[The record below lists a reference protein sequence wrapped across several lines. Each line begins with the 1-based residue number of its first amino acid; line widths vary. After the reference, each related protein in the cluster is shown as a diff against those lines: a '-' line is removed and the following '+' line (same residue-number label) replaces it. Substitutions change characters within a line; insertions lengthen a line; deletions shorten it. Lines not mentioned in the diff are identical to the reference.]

1 MNYFPWSSEP
11 SNSMHRPRYS
21 IKTTIKPNI
30 DHVNQLLKD
39 ENTKSHQIDCSCVPV
54 TLDGFYKIVLIL
66 DESGSMESIRN
77 DMLKSIND
85 LIKEQKQVKERPST
99 FTLVKFSD
107 KVNRY
112 ISNKPLDNIK
122 LLSSEDYTPN
132 GSTALYDAIGDT
144 INWFRN
150 EKDVL
155 MVIVTDGQEN
165 SSTKYN
171 KQQINSMIEQ
181 KKETNKWSYV
191 YLSNDL
197 NTQLQGNNIG
207 LHESLYTTNCQVDK
221 SNFGNYIS
229 QNLNSAITNC
239 RQRGVTVQSQLNI
252 Y

>member
-1 MNYFPWSSEP
+1 MNYFPWSSVP
-11 SNSMHRPRYS
+11 SDRTPRYS
-21 IKTTIKPNI
+21 IKTTIKPNL
-30 DHVNQLLKD
+30 DHVNNLLRDD
-39 ENTKSHQIDCSCVPV
+39 EFSQNKPV
-54 TLDGFYKIVLIL
+54 TLDGFYKIVLVL

-85 LIKEQKQVKERPST
+85 LIKEQQQVKERPST

-112 ISNKPLDNIK
+112 ISNKPLNNIK

-132 GSTALYDAIGDT
+132 GATALYDAIGDT

-171 KQQINSMIEQ
+171 KYEINRMIEQ
-181 KKETNKWSYV
+181 KKERNNWSYV

-197 NTQLQGNNIG
+197 NTQLQGDNIG
-207 LHESLYTTNCQVDK
+207 LHKSAYATNCQVDK
-221 SNFGNYIS
+221 VNFGNYIS

-239 RQRGVTVQSQLNI
+239 RQRGITVQSQLNI